1 MEYQPL
7 LEEIL
12 GKYRMKLDYYNTIED
27 RVSNKVEFQ
36 DVMSKL
42 NITGVPSLIVINDG
56 KVVQKLDG
64 SKLESET
71 KGFLLKYVK

>member
-1 MEYQPL
+1 M